1 MSVRVLQVIG
11 GSKFGGAVWVVL
23 SYVEALREHGCEVT
37 VLTTVE
43 PVADVFRGAGC
54 EILAVPDITREINP
68 PRDLAALTRLSRICR
83 RRRFDVVHTHTSK
96 GGFVGR
102 AAARL
107 ARAPVVLHTA
117 HGFAFHEGSSRAAT
131 AVYTR
136 LERLAGRWS
145 DRVITVS
152 EFHRRW
158 AIEQR
163 LAPPERIVAVRNGIS
178 ASRLVVNQEPDAVRR
193 ELGVGAG
200 DTLLLSVGRLA
211 AQKGLGTFLRA
222 LPALRERGLPI
233 RVALVGDGPLRSE
246 LEGDVAEAGLGD
258 VVTFTGFRTDV
269 GDLVNASNAIVAPS
283 LWEGLS
289 ISVLEAM
296 AFGKPIVATDIGS
309 NSELLEDGI
318 SGLLVPPEQPS
329 RLAEAIGALA
339 VNRELAARLGA
350 AAKERFER
358 NFTESAMK
366 EALWEVYRPLLE
378 QKL

>member
-23 SYVEALREHGCEVT
+23 SYAEALQEHGCRVT

-54 EILAVPDITREINP
+54 EILPVPEIRREINP
-68 PRDLAALTRLSRICR
+68 PRDLAALTQLTRICR

-107 ARAPVVLHTA
+107 ARTPVVLHTA

-152 EFHRRW
+152 AFHRLW

-178 ASRLVVNQEPDAVRR
+178 PSRLVVDQERDAVRR

-200 DTLLLSVGRLA
+200 DLLLVSVGRLA
-211 AQKGLGTFLRA
+211 AQKGLGTLLRA
-222 LPALRERGLPI
+222 LPALRERGLSL
-233 RVALVGDGPLRSE
+233 RVALVGDGPLRGE
-246 LEGDVAEAGLGD
+246 LEGYVAEAGLGD
-258 VVTFTGFRTDV
+258 MVTFLGFRTDV
-269 GDLVNASNAIVAPS
+269 GDLVNASDAIVAPS

-309 NSELLEDGI
+309 NRELLEDGV

-329 RLAEAIGALA
+329 RLAEAIAALA
-339 VNRELAARLGA
+339 DDRILAGRLGA

-358 NFTESAMK
+358 DFTERAMK
-366 EALWEVYRPLLE
+366 EALWEVYRPLLD
-378 QKL
+378 QKV